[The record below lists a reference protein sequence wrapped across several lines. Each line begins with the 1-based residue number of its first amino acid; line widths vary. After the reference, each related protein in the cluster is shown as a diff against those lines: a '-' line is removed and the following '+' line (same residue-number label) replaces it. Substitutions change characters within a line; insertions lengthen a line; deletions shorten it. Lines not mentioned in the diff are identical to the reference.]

1 MSSAGIDNTEPYKEN
16 INSNN
21 LLSPLRNN
29 NIENQSFI
37 NYNYK
42 EQNTPILD
50 YNTKYSSPKNID
62 ISSQIYP
69 NKHSEYP
76 YYFKYS
82 NSTKGDDFHKTK
94 KYYPSFHGDNQ
105 INSNNNI
112 SNNQDILQSSNAPI
126 NGISNKD
133 NDYDFLNEHMP
144 ITPVI
149 REGEINHIDIH
160 EKDNFNNWY
169 TKFKN
174 SNFYN
179 GRNEKIN
186 KNIIKTNGQ
195 NDYNFI
201 PSNKINLYNNEED
214 ILRKDNYIN
223 DKNNL
228 INNEIKNI
236 SLLFKKINSQNN
248 DFKEPYLI
256 KNKYSELF

>member
-1 MSSAGIDNTEPYKEN
+1 MSSEGIDNTDAYKEN

-21 LLSPLRNN
+21 LLSPIRND

-50 YNTKYSSPKNID
+50 YNKKYSSPKNID
-62 ISSQIYP
+62 ISSPIYP

-94 KYYPSFHGDNQ
+94 KYYPSFNEDYQ
-105 INSNNNI
+105 INNNNNK
-112 SNNQDILQSSNAPI
+112 SNNQDIPQNLDIPI

-133 NDYDFLNEHMP
+133 NDYDFLNERVP
-144 ITPVI
+144 ISPVI
-149 REGEINHIDIH
+149 REDVFNNNDIH
-160 EKDNFNNWY
+160 EKDDFNNWY
-169 TKFKN
+169 TKYKN

-179 GRNEKIN
+179 GRNEEIN
-186 KNIIKTNGQ
+186 KNIIKINGQ

-201 PSNKINLYNNEED
+201 PNNKINLYNNEEE
-214 ILRKDNYIN
+214 ILRNDNYIN
-223 DKNNL
+223 EKNNL

-236 SLLFKKINSQNN
+236 SLLFKKINNQNN
-248 DFKEPYLI
+248 DSKEPYLI

>member
-1 MSSAGIDNTEPYKEN
+1 MSSEGIDNTDAYKEN

-21 LLSPLRNN
+21 LLSPIRND

-50 YNTKYSSPKNID
+50 YNKKYSSPKNID
-62 ISSQIYP
+62 ISSPIYP

-94 KYYPSFHGDNQ
+94 KYYPSFNEDYQ
-105 INSNNNI
+105 INNNNNK
-112 SNNQDILQSSNAPI
+112 SNNQDIPQNLDIPI

-133 NDYDFLNEHMP
+133 NDYDFLNERMP
-144 ITPVI
+144 ISPVI
-149 REGEINHIDIH
+149 RDDVFNNDDIN

-169 TKFKN
+169 IKYKN

-179 GRNEKIN
+179 GRNEEIN
-186 KNIIKTNGQ
+186 KNIIKINGQ

-201 PSNKINLYNNEED
+201 PNNKINLYNNEEE
-214 ILRKDNYIN
+214 ILRNDNYIN
-223 DKNNL
+223 EKNNL

-236 SLLFKKINSQNN
+236 SLLFKKINNQNN
-248 DFKEPYLI
+248 DSKGPYLI

>member
-1 MSSAGIDNTEPYKEN
+1 MSSEGIDNTDAYKEN

-21 LLSPLRNN
+21 LLSPIRND

-50 YNTKYSSPKNID
+50 YNKKYSSPKNID
-62 ISSQIYP
+62 ISSPIYP

-94 KYYPSFHGDNQ
+94 KYYPSFNEDYQ
-105 INSNNNI
+105 INNNNNK
-112 SNNQDILQSSNAPI
+112 SNNQDIPQNLDIPI

-133 NDYDFLNEHMP
+133 NDYDFLNERLP
-144 ITPVI
+144 ISPVI
-149 REGEINHIDIH
+149 RDDVFNNDDIN

-169 TKFKN
+169 TKYKN

-179 GRNEKIN
+179 GRNEEIN
-186 KNIIKTNGQ
+186 KNIIKINGQ

-201 PSNKINLYNNEED
+201 PNNKINLYNNEEE
-214 ILRKDNYIN
+214 ILRNDNYIN
-223 DKNNL
+223 EKNNL

-236 SLLFKKINSQNN
+236 SLLFKKINNQNN
-248 DFKEPYLI
+248 DSKEPYLI